1 MCKSFL
7 QRLNEYET
15 LQRGN
20 LLLGNSPSSKQ
31 GHDIYDILGTLQ
43 VITDV
48 VPINPQAHESEYQ
61 EDMINIYSQLAKAC
75 SGEPLSWENLN
86 LSNSLIDFI
95 VIAMSLHHFHI
106 HINIYTQTQTFYKH
120 DTLP

>member
-1 MCKSFL
+1 MKLYREEISSL
-7 QRLNEYET
+7 AT
-15 LQRGN
+15 LQAQ
-20 LLLGNSPSSKQ
+20 SK
-31 GHDIYDILGTLQ
+31 GMIFTTYLCTLQ